1 MQKVLTLAVLTAII
15 LSCNAKDKS
24 NKGAEAQLLRLN
36 YLYDSALLIQD
47 TGFLKRLYAEDYVY
61 TNPEGKLLNK
71 EQQIISIAVSEMKWD
86 AGKSDDVRVK
96 IYDDIAVMTGAFR
109 ASGTYRGNPIS
120 IHERYTAVWKQ
131 KDTTWQMIAEQGNII
146 AGSMDLSNPQ

>member
-1 MQKVLTLAVLTAII
+1 MLKILPLSVFAAII

-36 YLYDSALLIQD
+36 YLYDSALLIHD
-47 TGFLKRLYAEDYVY
+47 TGFLKRLYADDFIY
-61 TNPEGKLLNK
+61 TNPEGKVLNK
-71 EQQIISIAVSEMKWD
+71 EEQLISIAVSEMKWD

-96 IYDDIAVMTGAFR
+96 IYNDIAVMTGAFR
-109 ASGTYRGNPIS
+109 ASGTYRGNPVS

-131 KDTTWQMIAEQGNII
+131 KDTTWQVIAEQGNII
-146 AGSMDLSNPQ
+146 AGSLDLSDPQ

>member
-24 NKGAEAQLLRLN
+24 NRGAEAQLLRLN

-47 TGFLKRLYAEDYVY
+47 TGFLKRLYAEDFVY

>member
-1 MQKVLTLAVLTAII
+1 MLKILTVTFFAAII
-15 LSCNAKDKS
+15 LSCNAKGKS

-47 TGFLKRLYAEDYVY
+47 TGFLKRLYADDFIY
-61 TNPEGKLLNK
+61 TNPEGKVLNK
-71 EQQIISIAVSEMKWD
+71 EEQIISIAVSELKWD

-109 ASGTYRGNPIS
+109 ASGTYRGNPVS

-131 KDTTWQMIAEQGNII
+131 KDTTWQVIAEQGNII
-146 AGSMDLSNPQ
+146 AGSLDLSDPQ

>member
-1 MQKVLTLAVLTAII
+1 MRKVLTLIVLTAII
-15 LSCNAKDKS
+15 LSCNSKDKL

-47 TGFLKRLYAEDYVY
+47 TGFLKRLYAEDFVY

-71 EQQIISIAVSEMKWD
+71 NEQIISIAVSEMKWD

>member
-47 TGFLKRLYAEDYVY
+47 TGFLKRLYAEDFVY

>member
-1 MQKVLTLAVLTAII
+1 MQKVLILAVFTAII

-47 TGFLKRLYAEDYVY
+47 TGFLKRLYAEDFVY

-96 IYDDIAVMTGAFR
+96 IYNDIAVMTGAFR

-146 AGSMDLSNPQ
+146 AGSMDLSSPQ